1 MHHHFKVQGATSW
14 FFKGVKKLVQ
24 KMSLFE
30 IQVEMWQKVS
40 KLFLFNLG
48 IFSIEKQG
56 ISTEHSY
63 FILFYC
69 VKQYGHL

>member
-1 MHHHFKVQGATSW
+1 VPLLGFLKELKIW
-14 FFKGVKKLVQ
+14 CKKCP
-24 KMSLFE
+24 LFE

-56 ISTEHSY
+56 ISTKHSY